1 MANSYTQ
8 LTLTTSASATN
19 GTGQTQ
25 YGPFDFDYLNKD
37 DIKFAVLDPTYSAG
51 TWTVVTVASVDETT
65 KLVTLSA
72 TLASQFVGLTLT
84 KARAYRA
91 TSTNALVDFQS
102 GSRIS
107 EADLDTAYKQ
117 GLFAAQ
123 EVAEDASGS
132 SNRAITTSSDIQ
144 DAAVIASKLATD
156 SVEGTK
162 IKAGVVTAAKLS
174 DPLDLSGKT
183 VTLSDSATNNAVSQV
198 AVTRH
203 LPAIKSGLDISS
215 GMVGVLPTASGGTGR
230 TLGGSGQ
237 VLEKFLIPCDGLS
250 HTTQSGSFTPA
261 AVTASVG
268 LVATYATVGGSSIN
282 YTPPLGTKIIVYKF
296 VTSIFATSTGIA
308 HLKVVLGGVDVT
320 DSKQSI
326 ELHNDA
332 GRRTVEWSFVIGGTA
347 NPATGRHDAFSDW
360 SGGLVIEVKAR
371 SFFTNSNDA
380 SLHGT
385 TTFDG
390 ASSNVF
396 SRPLI
401 GITALS

>member
-37 DIKFAVLDPTYSAG
+37 DIKFAVLDPTYSSG

-84 KARAYRA
+84 TARAYRA

-144 DAAVIASKLATD
+144 DAAVVASKLATD

-215 GMVGVLPTASGGTGR
+215 GMVGVLPIASGGTGR
-230 TLGGSGQ
+230 TVDSGQ
-237 VLEKFLIPCDGLS
+237 VLEKFLIPCDGIS
-250 HTTQSGSFTPA
+250 YTARSGSYTPA
-261 AVTASVG
+261 AVTASVA
-268 LVATYATVGGSSIN
+268 LADTYATVVGSSIN

-296 VTSIFATSTGIA
+296 ITSLFAASAGLA
-308 HLKVVLGGVDVT
+308 HFKVVLGGVDVT
-320 DSKQSI
+320 DSKQTI
-326 ELHNDA
+326 EFTDDA

-371 SFFTNSNDA
+371 QYSSGSDA